1 VKQCYIG
8 ECVSSLVYSP
18 NGKIF
23 VGLEGGDIKILAG
36 RSLTEKEAFKGD
48 KPLFSLALSRDGKLL
63 AVGREEE
70 VEVRDAVFGEKK
82 YSLPCT
88 DATLAVAFN
97 RNGKLLAVAGS
108 GEVGIFNAL
117 TAIPI
122 KIHKGLDKIN
132 CLTFHPDSKLLVT
145 GSRNSLR
152 VWNVSVPVIATLV
165 KKITIPGYSVAFNPD
180 GKLLAS
186 GDDEGVKLWNIKT
199 WKPKEVLVGGAVNSV
214 AFSPDGK
221 YLATG
226 NDDTVKLWD
235 MGSKALAKTLTG
247 HTDIVT
253 SVAFS
258 PDGKWI
264 ASGSADKTVCV
275 WEV

>member
-1 VKQCYIG
+1 VKQLCIG
-8 ECVSSLVYSP
+8 EYVSSLVYSP

-23 VGLEGGDIKILAG
+23 VGLEGGDILIIG
-36 RSLTEKEAFKGD
+36 RSLKESKTFKGD
-48 KPLFSLALSRDGKLL
+48 KPLFSLALSQDGKLL

-70 VEVRDAVFGEKK
+70 VDVRDAVFGEKK
-82 YSLPCT
+82 YSLPFT

-97 RNGKLLAVAGS
+97 GKGKLLAAAGS

-117 TAIPI
+117 TAVPI
-122 KIHKGLDKIN
+122 KTYKGLDEIKCIA
-132 CLTFHPDSKLLVT
+132 FHPDSKLLVA
-145 GSRNSLR
+145 GSRSSLR
-152 VWNVSVPVIATLV
+152 VWNVSVPAIATLV
-165 KKITIPGYSVAFNPD
+165 KKITTPIYSVTFSPD
-180 GKLLAS
+180 GKWLAAGS
-186 GDDEGVKLWNIKT
+186 DDNTVKVWDIKN
-199 WKPKEVLVGGAVNSV
+199 WKPKALVGSAVNSV

-226 NDDTVKLWD
+226 SDDSTVKLWN